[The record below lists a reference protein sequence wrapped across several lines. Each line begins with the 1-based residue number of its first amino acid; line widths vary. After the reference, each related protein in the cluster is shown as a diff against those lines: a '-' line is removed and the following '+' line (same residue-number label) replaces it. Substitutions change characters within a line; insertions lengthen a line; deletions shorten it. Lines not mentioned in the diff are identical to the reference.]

1 MLRLILTDKGGR
13 RENLDIVAP
22 MYKRGCLF
30 GVMMI
35 DGYQCREE
43 DVFLFGELVKGAD
56 FSNYSSVDDFFK
68 DGTFSEGF
76 KGAIC
81 MAYREGECVIISN
94 AGDCRAYS
102 SLGNILTS
110 DDTVAWEELKLKVS
124 ECNSL
129 SILVS
134 YHPYR
139 SILTNYIIT
148 PIKELSFKK
157 TVLSIDQVD
166 NILLCTDGFWN
177 QLNDG
182 DIHKIMSEDT
192 VQRLTD
198 FHLKNKGMGD
208 NSTVCL
214 VDFSAVKSP

>member
-1 MLRLILTDKGGR
+1 MLKLTLTDKGCR

-22 MYKRGCLF
+22 MYKKGCFF
-30 GVMMI
+30 GVMII

-43 DVFLFGELVKGAD
+43 DVLFFTELVKGTD
-56 FSNYSSVDDFFK
+56 FSNYPSIDDFFK
-68 DGTFSEGF
+68 DGSLNEGF

-81 MAYREGECVIISN
+81 MAYREGDCIIISN

-110 DDTVAWEELKLKVS
+110 DDTVAWEELKPKVS
-124 ECNSL
+124 DCNRL

-139 SILTNYIIT
+139 SILTNYITT
-148 PIKELSFKK
+148 PIKEFSFKN
-157 TVLSIDQVD
+157 TILSIDEVD

-182 DIHKIMSEDT
+182 DIYKIMSEDT
-192 VQRLTD
+192 IQRLID
-198 FHLKNKGMGD
+198 FHLKNKGLGD

-214 VDFSAVKSP
+214 VDFSTVKSP